1 MVLSAYLLA
10 AAMTTAELKQDK
22 GLPKSCFETE
32 KMIAD
37 LNKDGFKVIRVDR
50 DVAIVYLAALIKRG
64 VPEPP
69 EDTTTILGLL
79 FITFPQVPDR
89 VMVGIIN
96 VEGEICNSAL
106 IPTSVHES
114 ILRGA

>member
-10 AAMTTAELKQDK
+10 VVMTTAELKQDK
-22 GLPKSCFETE
+22 GAPKSCFEIE
-32 KMIAD
+32 KLVSD

-50 DVAIVYLAALIKRG
+50 DIAIVYLAALIKRG
-64 VPEPP
+64 VPQPP
-69 EDTTTILGLL
+69 EDLDTIQGLL
-79 FITFPQVPDR
+79 FITLPQVPDR

-96 VEGEICNSAL
+96 VDGDICNSAL

-114 ILRGA
+114 IIRGA